1 MYFFQQRSINNIEW
15 AAVRKKLIN
24 SDQYYKHKEKR
35 IFHLNINQI
44 VGDEDNNEIMRQQI

>member
-1 MYFFQQRSINNIEW
+1 VYFFQQRSINNIEW